1 MKIFIF
7 KIMTKKKIVFIIRD
21 LGYGGAQRQLIT
33 LAKNLDKEKFDIT
46 VIFFYPDGFLQKD
59 LEDANIQSICLEKR
73 ERWDIFKFLSRL
85 FGYLQRIQPDFLHGY
100 LSESNLLTILL
111 KPFFPST
118 FIFWGIRDS
127 NISFDSY
134 DWLDRLIF
142 ELECLL
148 SHFVDRIIV
157 NSHAGQAY
165 HLSHGF
171 PANKMVVIPNGID
184 TERFQPDLEAGLVVR
199 TEWGILKDTILIGL
213 IGRLDPMKDHPTFL
227 KAAALLCKER
237 EDVHFVCVGTGS
249 QKYGQEI
256 YQLVKELGITEK
268 VIWAGGRADMSA
280 IYNAL
285 DITCS
290 SSSYGEG
297 FSNIIGEAMACGV
310 PCVVTDVGDSAWI
323 IGDTGIVVPPSN
335 PEALKTGITSLINI
349 MSSQDYS
356 NCRIRQRIISHFS
369 ILNLSLKT
377 ENALLCKSLL

>member
-1 MKIFIF
+1 M
-7 KIMTKKKIVFIIRD
+7 KKKIVFIIRD

-33 LAKNLDKEKFDIT
+33 LVKNIDREKFDVT
-46 VIFFYPDGFLQKD
+46 VIFFYADGFLQKD
-59 LEDANIQSICLEKR
+59 LEDNHIETVCLDKR
-73 ERWDIFKFLSRL
+73 ERWDIFRFFWRL
-85 FGYLQRIQPDFLHGY
+85 FGHLQRIQPDFLHGY
-100 LSESNLLTILL
+100 LSESNLLTIFL

-148 SHFVDRIIV
+148 SRFVDLIIV

-184 TERFQPDLEAGLVVR
+184 TERFQLDLEAGLLVR
-199 TEWGILKDTILIGL
+199 TEWGILKGTILIGL

-237 EDVHFVCVGTGS
+237 EDIRFVCVGTGS
-249 QKYGQEI
+249 QSYGQEL
-256 YQLVKELGITEK
+256 YQLAKELGINEK
-268 VIWAGGRADMSA
+268 VIWAGGRADMYA

-285 DITCS
+285 DIVCS
-290 SSSYGEG
+290 SSAYGEG
-297 FSNIIGEAMACGV
+297 FSNVIGEAMACGV

-323 IGDTGIVVPPSN
+323 IGDTGVVVPPIN
-335 PEALKTGITSLINI
+335 PEALKTGITSLINVI
-349 MSSQDYS
+349 SSENYS
-356 NCRIRQRIISHFS
+356 TSHIRQRIISDFS
-369 ILNLSLKT
+369 VFNLSRKT
-377 ENALLCKSLL
+377 QNALLSKSLS